1 MNARGGWALLGAC
14 VATLIVGN
22 TVSAA
27 RGGVPAQGQGPAAGR
42 GSAVE
47 AQAPPALPWDEA
59 PLAEHLFYEQAGA
72 YRRDTLDV
80 TVAPGPGLEVNL
92 ALKKGAVI
100 TYTWR
105 VASPA
110 GSSIV
115 SEFHGHTNRAPGEAG
130 TLMFYRKANG
140 SRRSRRARGTVRRR
154 SCLVL
159 SQRLEIARRN
169 SPVRIGF
176 LRAAV
181 EGQRRCVR
189 AVEMRFDIEGFL
201 HQSARAA
208 GHLWRHTVRRRHENC
223 K

>member
-1 MNARGGWALLGAC
+1 MNARGGWSLLGAC
-14 VATLIVGN
+14 IATLIVGN

-27 RGGVPAQGQGPAAGR
+27 QGGAPAQGQGPAPAAGR

-110 GSSIV
+110 ASSIV

-140 SRRSRRARGTVRRR
+140 SGEAGG
-154 SCLVL
+154 LV
-159 SQRLEIARRN
+159 APFDGVHAWYFRN
-169 SPVRIGF
+169 DSKSPVVIRLSVSGF
-176 LRAAV
+176 YELQSKGSAV
-181 EGQRRCVR
+181 VS
-189 AVEMRFDIEGFL
+189 VP
-201 HQSARAA
+201 
-208 GHLWRHTVRRRHENC
+208 
-223 K
+223 